1 MYKDKELTIRPAV
14 QRDLEKMWELIFK
27 EEAPDW
33 KKWDAP
39 YFPHDAMTYEA
50 FLKGSSKYMEQNDF
64 WVITINDIVCGIVSY
79 YFEDSQSVWLEVGIV
94 IHEGQNWNKGIG
106 TRALKLWVDHIF
118 NTLPQVRVGLTTWS
132 GNERMIRVAEKI
144 GMQLEARIRKVRLYE
159 GNYYDS
165 IRMGILR
172 EEWETSKAF
181 DTIKSLNGQD
191 FLMKG

>member
-39 YFPHDAMTYEA
+39 YFPHDSMTYEA

-172 EEWETSKAF
+172 EEWETSKAL

>member
-1 MYKDKELTIRPAV
+1 MSKERGLTIRPAGK
-14 QRDLEKMWELIFK
+14 QDLEKMWELIFK
-27 EEAPDW
+27 DEAPEW

-39 YFPHDAMTYEA
+39 YYPHQAMTFEKFSESA
-50 FLKGSSKYMEQNDF
+50 SKYLDQNNF
-64 WVITINDIVCGIVSY
+64 WVITTNDVVCGIVSY

-94 IHEGQNWNKGIG
+94 IHEGRNWNKGIG

-118 NTLPQVRVGLTTWS
+118 TSLPQVRVGLTTWS
-132 GNERMIRVAEKI
+132 GNERMIHVAEKI

-172 EEWETSKAF
+172 EEWEENKLAR
-181 DTIKSLNGQD
+181 
-191 FLMKG
+191 

>member
-1 MYKDKELTIRPAV
+1 MIKDKELAIRPATK
-14 QRDLEKMWELIFK
+14 QDLEKMWELIFK
-27 EEAPDW
+27 DEAPEW

-39 YFPHDAMTYEA
+39 YYPHRNMPFEK
-50 FLKGSSKYMEQNDF
+50 FVEISPKYIEQNDF
-64 WVITINDIVCGIVSY
+64 WVITIDDVVWGIVSY

-132 GNERMIRVAEKI
+132 GNERMIRVSEKI

-172 EEWETSKAF
+172 EEWENKQANSTK
-181 DTIKSLNGQD
+181 I
-191 FLMKG
+191 